1 MLCAATALVS
11 ATATAVAIKVS
22 FLTPHCQLTM
32 RILMS
37 EKMSA
42 RSGCSS
48 HPGRYGIMAVAMR
61 IGCGTESMR
70 TSGLFVCSALSVARK
85 PPFAPP
91 HGRGCHPDRALPV
104 LCKVVYRHGRAASD

>member
-91 HGRGCHPDRALPV
+91 HPAII
-104 LCKVVYRHGRAASD
+104 